1 MSLKIEVKTWIHGRR
16 RMLFERLKNKK
27 EANNAALLREILD
40 FYFKN
45 HRTPSP
51 KLYLKSPLYIRTR
64 PPELCYFRI

>member
-45 HRTPSP
+45 HPDG
-51 KLYLKSPLYIRTR
+51 KV
-64 PPELCYFRI
+64 